1 MEGKFPPRY
10 LIDLAV
16 VVSVPIYNF
25 KSPTAAVFV
34 TVNFTATYT
43 PATKLKLFIA
53 AVCLVAVAAA
63 VSHFAYKVGS
73 IKCVALPTFILSI

>member
-16 VVSVPIYNF
+16 VVPIYNF
-25 KSPTAAVFV
+25 KSLTAAVLV

-43 PATKLKLFIA
+43 PATKLKLSIA
-53 AVCLVAVAAA
+53 AVYFVAVPAA
-63 VSHFAYKVGS
+63 VSHFAYRVGS
-73 IKCVALPTFILSI
+73 IKCVVLPTFILSI